1 MLQGDVFTKLTMNS
15 TEKKFEYLLRL
26 GDSSLIIGHRLS
38 EWCGHGPILEEDIAL
53 INIALDFV
61 GNATSILEYAATVE
75 GKGRTADDLA
85 YLRDER
91 EYRNLLITE
100 QPNGDYAF
108 TIARQFLFDTY
119 MFFLYEELKSSKD
132 ETLAAIAVKSHKE
145 ITYHLRHTSEWMLR
159 LGDGTAE
166 SHERLQNAVNE
177 LWMFTAEMFD
187 MDEVDAVL
195 IKEGIVP
202 DLTAIKEKWEKKV
215 KEVLAEATLEIPTT
229 TFKQKG
235 SREGKHSEH
244 LGFLL
249 AEMQYVHRAH
259 PDAKW

>member
-1 MLQGDVFTKLTMNS
+1 MNI
-15 TEKKFEYLLRL
+15 EQAKFQYLLRL

-61 GNATSILEYAATVE
+61 GNATSLLKYAGEVE
-75 GKGRTADDLA
+75 GKGRDEDALA
-85 YLRDER
+85 YMRDER

-100 QPNGDYAF
+100 QPNGDYAN

-119 MFFLYEELKSSKD
+119 MFFLYEELKRSKD
-132 ETLAAIAVKSHKE
+132 ETISAIAVKTHKE
-145 ITYHLRHTSEWMLR
+145 ITYHLRHTTEWMYR

-166 SHERLQNAVNE
+166 SHERLQNAIND
-177 LWMFTAEMFD
+177 LWMFTGEMFD
-187 MDEVDAVL
+187 MDEVDSIL
-195 IKEGIVP
+195 IKEGIAP
-202 DLTAIKEKWEKKV
+202 DLNKIKAEWEKRV
-215 KEVLAEATLEIPTT
+215 NEVIAESTLKIPTT

-235 SREGKHSEH
+235 SRDGKHSEH

>member
-1 MLQGDVFTKLTMNS
+1 MTIEQA
-15 TEKKFEYLLRL
+15 KFEYLLRL

-61 GNATSILEYAATVE
+61 GNATSLLKYAGEVE
-75 GKGRTADDLA
+75 GKGRDEDDLA
-85 YLRDER
+85 FMRDER
-91 EYRNLLITE
+91 EFRNLLITE
-100 QPNGDYAF
+100 QPNGDYAN

-119 MFFLYEELKSSKD
+119 MFFLYEELKNSKD
-132 ETLAAIAVKSHKE
+132 ETIAAIAVKTHKE
-145 ITYHLRHTSEWMLR
+145 ITYHLRHTTEWMFR

-166 SHERLQNAVNE
+166 SHERLQNAVND
-177 LWMFTAEMFD
+177 LWMFTSELFD
-187 MDEVDAVL
+187 MDEVDAIL

-202 DLTAIKEKWEKKV
+202 DLAKIKAEWDKKV
-215 KEVLAEATLEIPTT
+215 REVIAESTLQFPAT

-235 SREGKHSEH
+235 SKEGKHSEH

-249 AEMQYVHRAH
+249 AEMQYVHRAF
-259 PDAKW
+259 PNAKW

>member
-1 MLQGDVFTKLTMNS
+1 MTVQ
-15 TEKKFEYLLRL
+15 EAKFEYLLRL

-61 GNATSILEYAATVE
+61 GNATSLLTYASQVE
-75 GKGRTADDLA
+75 GKGRNEDDLA
-85 YLRDER
+85 FMRGER
-91 EYRNLLITE
+91 EFRNLLITE
-100 QPNGDYAF
+100 QPNGDYAN

-119 MFFLYEELKSSKD
+119 MYFLYEELKNSKD
-132 ETLAAIAVKSHKE
+132 ETIAAIAVKTHKE

-159 LGDGTAE
+159 LGDGTSE
-166 SHERLQNAVNE
+166 SHERLQNALND
-177 LWMFTAEMFD
+177 LWMFTSEMFE
-187 MDEVDAVL
+187 MDEVDAIL

-202 DLTAIKEKWEKKV
+202 DLNKIKNFWEKRV
-215 KEVLAEATLEIPTT
+215 HEVLAEATLEIPTT

-235 SREGKHSEH
+235 SKEGKHSEH

-249 AEMQYVHRAH
+249 AEMQYVHRAY
-259 PDAKW
+259 PGAKW

>member
-1 MLQGDVFTKLTMNS
+1 MTLQES
-15 TEKKFEYLLRL
+15 KFEYLLRL

-61 GNATSILEYAATVE
+61 GNATSILGYAGQVE
-75 GKGRTADDLA
+75 GKGRTEDDLA
-85 YLRDER
+85 FMRGER
-91 EYRNLLITE
+91 EFRNLLITE
-100 QPNGDYAF
+100 QPNGDFAN

-132 ETLAAIAVKSHKE
+132 ETIAAIAVKSHKE

-166 SHERLQNAVNE
+166 SHERLQNGLND
-177 LWMFTAEMFD
+177 LWMFTSEMFD
-187 MDEVDAVL
+187 MDEVDTL
-195 IKEGIVP
+195 LMKEGIAP
-202 DLTAIKEKWEKKV
+202 DLNKVKANWEKRV
-215 KEVLAEATLEIPTT
+215 HEVLAEATLEIPTT

-235 SREGKHSEH
+235 SKEGKHSKH

-249 AEMQYVHRAH
+249 AEMQYVHRAY
-259 PDAKW
+259 PGAKW

>member
-1 MLQGDVFTKLTMNS
+1 MTVQ
-15 TEKKFEYLLRL
+15 EAKFEYLLRL

-61 GNATSILEYAATVE
+61 GNATSLLAYAGQVE
-75 GKGRTADDLA
+75 GKGRDEDALA

-100 QPNGDYAF
+100 QPNGDFAN

-119 MFFLYEELKSSKD
+119 MYFLYEELKSSKD
-132 ETLAAIAVKSHKE
+132 ETISAIAVKSHKE
-145 ITYHLRHTSEWMLR
+145 ITYHLRHTTEWMYR
-159 LGDGTAE
+159 FGDGTVE
-166 SHERLQNAVNE
+166 SHERLQNGLND
-177 LWMFTAEMFD
+177 LWMYTSEMFD
-187 MDEVDAVL
+187 MDEVDAIL

-202 DLTAIKEKWEKKV
+202 DLNKVKVSWEKRV
-215 KEVLAEATLEIPTT
+215 HEVIAEATLQIPVTV
-229 TFKQKG
+229 FKQKG
-235 SREGKHSEH
+235 SKEGKHSEH

-259 PDAKW
+259 PGAKW

>member
-1 MLQGDVFTKLTMNS
+1 MNLQQA
-15 TEKKFEYLLRL
+15 KFEYLLRL

-53 INIALDFV
+53 TNIALDFV
-61 GNATSILEYAATVE
+61 GNATALLTYAAQVE
-75 GKGRTADDLA
+75 GKGRNEDDLA
-85 YLRDER
+85 FMRDER

-100 QPNGDYAF
+100 QPNGDYAA

-119 MFFLYEELKSSKD
+119 MYFLYKELKSSKD
-132 ETLAAIAVKSHKE
+132 ETIAAIATKSHKE
-145 ITYHLRHTSEWMLR
+145 VTYHLRHNTEWMYR

-166 SHERLQNAVNE
+166 SHERLQNGIND
-177 LWMFTAEMFD
+177 LWMFTAELFD
-187 MDEVDAVL
+187 MDKVDELL
-195 IKEGIVP
+195 IKEGIAP
-202 DLTAIKEKWEKKV
+202 DLNKVKAEWEKRV
-215 KEVLAEATLEIPTT
+215 KEVLIEATLEIPTT

-259 PDAKW
+259 PGAKW

>member
-1 MLQGDVFTKLTMNS
+1 MNIQ
-15 TEKKFEYLLRL
+15 EAKFEYLLRL

-61 GNATSILEYAATVE
+61 GNATSILAYAGQTE
-75 GKGRTADDLA
+75 GNGRDEDALA
-85 YLRDER
+85 YLRSER
-91 EYRNLLITE
+91 EFRNLLITE
-100 QPNGDYAF
+100 QPNGDYAN

-119 MFFLYEELKSSKD
+119 MFFLYEELKNSKD

-145 ITYHLRHTSEWMLR
+145 ITYHLRHTTEWMYR

-166 SHERLQNAVNE
+166 SHERLQNGLND
-177 LWMFTAEMFD
+177 LWMFTPEMFD
-187 MDEVDAVL
+187 MDEVDALL

-202 DLTAIKEKWEKKV
+202 DLNKVKASWEKRV
-215 KEVLAEATLEIPTT
+215 KEVIAEATLKLPET

-249 AEMQYVHRAH
+249 AEMQYVHRSF
-259 PDAKW
+259 PDSKW

>member
-1 MLQGDVFTKLTMNS
+1 MTLQ
-15 TEKKFEYLLRL
+15 EAKFEYLLRL

-61 GNATSILEYAATVE
+61 GNATSILGYAGQVE
-75 GKGRTADDLA
+75 GKGRTEDDLA
-85 YLRDER
+85 FMRGER
-91 EYRNLLITE
+91 EFRNLLITE
-100 QPNGDYAF
+100 QPNGDFAN

-132 ETLAAIAVKSHKE
+132 ETIAAIAVKSHKE
-145 ITYHLRHTSEWMLR
+145 ITYHLRHTTEWMLR

-166 SHERLQNAVNE
+166 SHERLQNGLND
-177 LWMFTAEMFD
+177 LWMFTSEMFD
-187 MDEVDAVL
+187 MDEVDTL
-195 IKEGIVP
+195 LMKEGIAP
-202 DLTAIKEKWEKKV
+202 DLNKVKANWEKRV
-215 KEVLAEATLEIPTT
+215 HEVLAESTLEIPTT

-235 SREGKHSEH
+235 SKEGKHSEH

-249 AEMQYVHRAH
+249 AEMQYVHRAY
-259 PDAKW
+259 PGAKW

>member
-1 MLQGDVFTKLTMNS
+1 MTLQ
-15 TEKKFEYLLRL
+15 EAKFEYLLRL

-61 GNATSILEYAATVE
+61 GNATSLLTYAGQVE
-75 GKGRTADDLA
+75 NKGRNEDDLA
-85 YLRDER
+85 YLRGER

-100 QPNGDYAF
+100 QPNGDYAA

-119 MFFLYEELKSSKD
+119 MFYLYEELKSSKD
-132 ETLAAIAVKSHKE
+132 ETIAAIAVKSHKE

-159 LGDGTAE
+159 LGDGTIE
-166 SHERLQNAVNE
+166 SHERVQNGLND
-177 LWMFTAEMFD
+177 LWMFTSEMFD
-187 MDEVDAVL
+187 MDEVDAIL
-195 IKEGIVP
+195 IKDGIVP
-202 DLTAIKEKWEKKV
+202 DLTKVKTSWEKKV
-215 KEVLAEATLEIPTT
+215 HEVLAEATLQIPTT

-235 SREGKHSEH
+235 SKEGKHSEH

-249 AEMQYVHRAH
+249 AEMQYVHRAY
-259 PDAKW
+259 PGAKW

>member
-1 MLQGDVFTKLTMNS
+1 MK
-15 TEKKFEYLLRL
+15 EAKFEYLLRL

-61 GNATSILEYAATVE
+61 GNATSILNYAAQVE
-75 GKGRTADDLA
+75 GKGRTEDDLA

-100 QPNGDYAF
+100 QPNGDFAN

-119 MFFLYEELKSSKD
+119 MFHLYDALKSSKD
-132 ETLAAIAVKSHKE
+132 ETIAAIAAKSHKE
-145 ITYHLRHTSEWMLR
+145 ITYHLRHTTEWMYR
-159 LGDGTAE
+159 LGDGTEE
-166 SHERLQNAVNE
+166 SHTRLQNAVND

-187 MDEVDAVL
+187 MDAVDELL
-195 IKEGIVP
+195 IKEGIAP
-202 DLTAIKEKWEKKV
+202 DLNKIKTLWEKQV
-215 KEVLAEATLEIPTT
+215 SDVLTQATIEIPIT

-235 SREGKHSEH
+235 SREGKHTEH

-249 AEMQYVHRAH
+249 AEMQYVHRAY

>member
-1 MLQGDVFTKLTMNS
+1 MTLQES
-15 TEKKFEYLLRL
+15 KFEYLLRL

-61 GNATSILEYAATVE
+61 GNATSILGYAGQVE
-75 GKGRTADDLA
+75 GKGRTEDDLA
-85 YLRDER
+85 FMRGER
-91 EYRNLLITE
+91 EFRNLLITE
-100 QPNGDYAF
+100 QPNGDFAN

-132 ETLAAIAVKSHKE
+132 ETIAAIAVKSHKE

-166 SHERLQNAVNE
+166 SHERLQNGLND
-177 LWMFTAEMFD
+177 LWMFTSEMFD
-187 MDEVDAVL
+187 MDEVDTL
-195 IKEGIVP
+195 LMKEGIAP
-202 DLTAIKEKWEKKV
+202 DLNKVKANWEKRV
-215 KEVLAEATLEIPTT
+215 HEVLAEATLEIPTT

-235 SREGKHSEH
+235 SKEGKHSEH

-249 AEMQYVHRAH
+249 AEMQYVHRAY
-259 PDAKW
+259 PGAKW